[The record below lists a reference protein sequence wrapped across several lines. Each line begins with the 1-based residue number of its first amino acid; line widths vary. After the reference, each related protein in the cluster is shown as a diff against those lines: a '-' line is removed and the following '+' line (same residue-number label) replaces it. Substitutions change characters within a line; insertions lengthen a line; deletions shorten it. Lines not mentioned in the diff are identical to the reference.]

1 MKNFL
6 FKGRS
11 SILCGLVIV
20 ASCSQSKEMP
30 QSLSGECNEIRF
42 GSNGVRVESKSF
54 VETTNSLLQANG
66 FKAAVVVDSDSSV
79 MFNTSVV
86 YDNTDAVYRVPDE
99 HYYYPSE
106 GTVSIYGVYPSS
118 EIISVSSGEA
128 TVTYAQN
135 PDEDLVGAK
144 AVAVE
149 RQSTPVLMEFEHLLS
164 QVTMTVKTDNPNI
177 ACKLYSITLTDAD
190 GGVYSFTD
198 DSWVLN
204 ETKGDYQFF
213 NSSEG
218 ESVATDK
225 SDVGEAMSFMPG
237 KVDLDVKW
245 KCFNRVG
252 NDLVS
257 ENDQTVS
264 VELVKGKHSTLNLTL
279 PSNSSEITLVTT
291 IDPWIE
297 VERDIEVKPQEFV
310 FTVNDSGKKV
320 KFAPG
325 NLYWDGTR
333 FRFEEHQYDH
343 PTAWIS
349 DHVGYFH
356 WSKDA
361 SIAVAEESSE
371 CENEEKTAGDKF
383 FAADGGAIEGWT
395 VLSRDEWDYV
405 LKHNLHTVPIEG
417 VKLYNFGEGYTYI
430 GTYEQA
436 KAFYEAEEWLVNNF
450 ANNYPFLTDFD
461 ELLKEECISVSD
473 VWLRNVAGEE
483 CAILKPDGF
492 SGSVA
497 DTYTAEE
504 WAAAENDYGLVAF
517 PLAGYSEEGYI
528 WMPAGDINGIYWS
541 TTRKADILGEAWCA
555 NFSAYGPC
563 MTYLY
568 CTYGYSVRLVQVL

>member
-1 MKNFL
+1 MSRIF
-6 FKGRS
+6 
-11 SILCGLVIV
+11 
-20 ASCSQSKEMP
+20 
-30 QSLSGECNEIRF
+30 SLEDNEIRF
-42 GSNGVRVESKSF
+42 GSNGIRVESKSF
-54 VETTNSLLQANG
+54 VETTNPLLQANG
-66 FKAAVVVDSDSSV
+66 FKAAVVVDGDSSV
-79 MFNTSVV
+79 MFNSTVA
-86 YDNTDAVYRVPDE
+86 YDNTDAVYRVPGE

-118 EIISVSSGEA
+118 ELISVNSGEA
-128 TVTYAQN
+128 TVTYSQN

-144 AVAVE
+144 AVAVA

-164 QVTMTVKTDNPNI
+164 QVTMTVKTDNPNTV
-177 ACKLYSITLTDAD
+177 CKLYDITLEDAD
-190 GGVYSFTD
+190 GGVYSFAD
-198 DSWVLN
+198 DDWVLN
-204 ETKGDYQFF
+204 ETAGVYPIF
-213 NSSEG
+213 NSSSG
-218 ESVATDK
+218 ESVTTAK

-237 KVDLDVKW
+237 RVAVNVKW
-245 KCFNRVG
+245 KCFNKG
-252 NDLVS
+252 SNDLVS
-257 ENDQTVS
+257 DNDQKVS
-264 VELVKGKHSTLNLTL
+264 VNLEKGKHSTLNMIL

-291 IDPWIE
+291 VGLWMEDKQ
-297 VERDIEVKPQEFV
+297 DIEVKPEEKEFV
-310 FTVNDSGKKV
+310 FTVNDSGKTV

-395 VLSRDEWDYV
+395 VLSKDEWDYV
-405 LKHNLHTVPIEG
+405 LKHNLHKAPIEG

-450 ANNYPFLTDFD
+450 ANNDPFLTDFD
-461 ELLKEECISVSD
+461 ELLKEECIYVSD

-541 TTRKADILGEAWCA
+541 TTRYADTLWEAWCA
-555 NFSAYGPC
+555 DFSAYGPC